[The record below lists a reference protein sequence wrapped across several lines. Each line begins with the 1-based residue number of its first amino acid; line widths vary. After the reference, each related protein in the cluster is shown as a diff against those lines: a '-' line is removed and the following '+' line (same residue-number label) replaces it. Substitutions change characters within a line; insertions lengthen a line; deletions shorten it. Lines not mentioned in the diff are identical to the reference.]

1 VREIIFRGKRID
13 TGEWVYG
20 GFHKH
25 QKYTPSPIIPKGEEP
40 KEPECACLVIES
52 GFSDWNMPKPILGHE
67 VDPATVGQFAGE
79 IQGQQVYEGD
89 VIEFIDSFYGDFD
102 KRTEKTVRGYVV
114 WENHYAHNF
123 LCFMIHVPQKT
134 PFRVLRNITPWNR
147 RKEVRTYLRT
157 HHCALKDNSK
167 FQVIGNLHDNPEL
180 LEQSSC

>member
-67 VDPATVGQFAGE
+67 VDPATVGQYTGICDRNKVKVFDGDILQDSEGTYVIHWLEGDARFIAIAADSYIFGDRDEAGE
-79 IQGQQVYEGD
+79 AWDLVW
-89 VIEFIDSFYGDFD
+89 
-102 KRTEKTVRGYVV
+102 GYC
-114 WENHYAHNF
+114 E
-123 LCFMIHVPQKT
+123 
-134 PFRVLRNITPWNR
+134 
-147 RKEVRTYLRT
+147 
-157 HHCALKDNSK
+157 
-167 FQVIGNLHDNPEL
+167 VIGNIHENPEL
-180 LEQSSC
+180 LEQSPC